1 MRIISGTKRGK
12 KLKEPDNYDIR
23 PTTDMVKESMFNMI
37 SRAGERSTLLPERV
51 SSASSASAAAQ
62 RRSHLL
68 TRAGKP

>member
-23 PTTDMVKESMFNMI
+23 PTTDMVKESMFNI
-37 SRAGERSTLLPERV
+37 V
-51 SSASSASAAAQ
+51 QASSASAAAR

-68 TRAGKP
+68 TRAGNP